1 MANNNLEYIK
11 EGLSTQEQI
20 LTQAIAG
27 ERFARKHKG
36 KIIAIVVIGVL
47 AIIYFS
53 VTHLIEQNNI
63 KANNAL
69 FSKLLANPTDT
80 ALQNELEKANINLFA
95 LFALGQAKEN
105 NSTALIDRALN
116 NIKDEN
122 LRQILLASKG
132 ENVALMGDYETLIS
146 GFKELKNAKFDAAKL
161 EFSKIPENSSLK
173 EISKNLEHYQ
183 GIKQ

>member
-1 MANNNLEYIK
+1 MANDNLEYIK

-20 LTQAIAG
+20 LGQAIAG

-36 KIIAIVVIGVL
+36 KIIGIVVLAVL

-53 VTHLIEQNNI
+53 VAHFVEQNTI
-63 KANNAL
+63 KSNNAL
-69 FSKLLANPTDT
+69 YTKLLANPAD
-80 ALQNELEKANINLFA
+80 ASLQNELEKANINLFA
-95 LFALGQAKEN
+95 LFALQQTKEGN
-105 NSTALIDRALN
+105 NTALIDRALSG
-116 NIKDEN
+116 IKDEN

-132 ENVALMGDYETLIS
+132 ENVSLMGDYETLIA
-146 GFKELKNAKFDAAKL
+146 GFKELKNTKFEAAKL
-161 EFSKIPENSSLK
+161 EFSKIPENSNLK

>member
-53 VTHLIEQNNI
+53 VAHFVEQ
-63 KANNAL
+63 AL
-69 FSKLLANPTDT
+69 KT
-80 ALQNELEKANINLFA
+80 
-95 LFALGQAKEN
+95 
-105 NSTALIDRALN
+105 
-116 NIKDEN
+116 
-122 LRQILLASKG
+122 
-132 ENVALMGDYETLIS
+132 
-146 GFKELKNAKFDAAKL
+146 NAKIAK
-161 EFSKIPENSSLK
+161 KIKFFIVLSLD
-173 EISKNLEHYQ
+173 NVLDFC
-183 GIKQ
+183 

>member
-1 MANNNLEYIK
+1 M
-11 EGLSTQEQI
+11 
-20 LTQAIAG
+20 
-27 ERFARKHKG
+27 
-36 KIIAIVVIGVL
+36 
-47 AIIYFS
+47 
-53 VTHLIEQNNI
+53 
-63 KANNAL
+63 
-69 FSKLLANPTDT
+69 
-80 ALQNELEKANINLFA
+80 QNELEKANINLFA
-95 LFALGQAKEN
+95 LFALEQAKEN